1 MLGEYYVCGGGF
13 LRPKVGLALS
23 AGSARGLAH
32 IGALQVFIENN
43 IPIDMIAGTSAGA
56 IVGSLYAAGT
66 DMYLLERMAQELNWN
81 KLVNLTVPKLGLVSS
96 ERVHE
101 LVKVLTRNLN
111 FEDLPIPAAVVA
123 TDIQTGEEVV
133 IKTGNVADGV
143 RASMS
148 IPGIFVPVE
157 LGGRL
162 LVDGALVNRVPG
174 RTVREL
180 GADIVIAVD
189 VGLPPVGKKVTNLG
203 NIIMRTIEI
212 LDRENAKFR
221 PIDADVI
228 VRPDLSNV
236 TSTQLNRAAEI
247 IAAGRTAAEASLKDI
262 QDVLAGTNLQAK

>member
-1 MLGEYYVCGGGF
+1 M
-13 LRPKVGLALS
+13 RPKVGLALS

-56 IVGSLYAAGT
+56 IVGSLYAAGP

-81 KLVNLTVPKLGLVSS
+81 KLVNITVPKLGLVSS